1 MDVKQIRNMG
11 RELKKFLS
19 QFDDCFGRSEPREHL
34 QSYVRGQLS
43 DLPRKSVE
51 PIALAAG
58 IPPRTLQ
65 GFLTLL
71 AWDQQRLRDRLQWMV
86 ARDHAHP
93 QAIGVI
99 DETGNPKKGR
109 HTAAVQRQWCGAS
122 GKIDN
127 CVIGVHTAYV
137 AGEFQCLLDS
147 DLYLP
152 ADWADDPQRR
162 QEASIPEEIEYR
174 KKTTI
179 ALEQVAR
186 ALSNGIRVAAWTF
199 DEWYG
204 RDGQFLDGLDALGQ
218 NYVGEIP
225 SDFTGW
231 LREPQVLLSPK
242 PQERAK
248 RGRKRHFPRLSR
260 KALPAGEVRNLLVYS
275 RIFQKQKFKRFRIKD
290 GQNGPMVWEVK
301 SVPFYRKHGP
311 QGLPGPT
318 HTLIIARNVLQPK
331 EVKYFL
337 SNMVIGSE
345 GFSLEWLLWVAF
357 SRWPIERCFEVGKK
371 ELGMDHFEVRSW
383 LGIHR
388 HLYISQ
394 VSQLFCARIRQKL
407 REKKRPPISIDR
419 RAGSPGRL
427 RLGRSSGSAA
437 LSWGHNLSRNFRT
450 DCLSSTSQRSSP
462 KVSPKKDAS
471 RPSETGY
478 QSESIEV
485 LCAV

>member
-1 MDVKQIRNMG
+1 M
-11 RELKKFLS
+11 
-19 QFDDCFGRSEPREHL
+19 
-34 QSYVRGQLS
+34 
-43 DLPRKSVE
+43 
-51 PIALAAG
+51 
-58 IPPRTLQ
+58 
-65 GFLTLL
+65 
-71 AWDQQRLRDRLQWMV
+71 
-86 ARDHAHP
+86 
-93 QAIGVI
+93 
-99 DETGNPKKGR
+99 
-109 HTAAVQRQWCGAS
+109 
-122 GKIDN
+122 
-127 CVIGVHTAYV
+127 
-137 AGEFQCLLDS
+137 
-147 DLYLP
+147 
-152 ADWADDPQRR
+152 
-162 QEASIPEEIEYR
+162 
-174 KKTTI
+174 
-179 ALEQVAR
+179 
-186 ALSNGIRVAAWTF
+186 
-199 DEWYG
+199 
-204 RDGQFLDGLDALGQ
+204 
-218 NYVGEIP
+218 
-225 SDFTGW
+225 
-231 LREPQVLLSPK
+231 
-242 PQERAK
+242 
-248 RGRKRHFPRLSR
+248 
-260 KALPAGEVRNLLVYS
+260 
-275 RIFQKQKFKRFRIKD
+275 
-290 GQNGPMVWEVK
+290 
-301 SVPFYRKHGP
+301 PFYRKHGP

-318 HTLIIARNVLQPK
+318 HTLIIARNLLQPK

>member
-152 ADWADDPQRR
+152 EDWANDPQRR
-162 QEASIPEEIEYR
+162 QEAGIPEEIEYR
-174 KKTTI
+174 KKTAI

-204 RDGQFLDGLDALGQ
+204 RDRQFLDGLDALGQ

-231 LREPQVLLSPK
+231 WREPQVLLSPK
-242 PQERAK
+242 PRERAK

-331 EVKYFL
+331 EVTYFL
-337 SNMVIGSE
+337 SNMDACVKS
-345 GFSLEWLLWVAF
+345 V
-357 SRWPIERCFEVGKK
+357 WPQK
-371 ELGMDHFEVRSW
+371 
-383 LGIHR
+383 
-388 HLYISQ
+388 IS
-394 VSQLFCARIRQKL
+394 
-407 REKKRPPISIDR
+407 
-419 RAGSPGRL
+419 
-427 RLGRSSGSAA
+427 
-437 LSWGHNLSRNFRT
+437 
-450 DCLSSTSQRSSP
+450 
-462 KVSPKKDAS
+462 
-471 RPSETGY
+471 
-478 QSESIEV
+478 
-485 LCAV
+485 